1 MNFMGIGSIYIIW
14 IKGYASNEYASGN
27 IILIETMNQL
37 TKDYTEKQI
46 QHLIDIFVACSRYEL
61 AFWQMSWDKSC

>member
-1 MNFMGIGSIYIIW
+1 MMNFMGIGS
-14 IKGYASNEYASGN
+14 KAM
-27 IILIETMNQL
+27 LPMNQL

>member
-1 MNFMGIGSIYIIW
+1 MTFAKIQVH
-14 IKGYASNEYASGN
+14 
-27 IILIETMNQL
+27 ILNMLQRYQL

-61 AFWQMSWDKSC
+61 VFWQMSWDKSC

>member
-1 MNFMGIGSIYIIW
+1 
-14 IKGYASNEYASGN
+14 
-27 IILIETMNQL
+27 MNQL

-61 AFWQMSWDKSC
+61 AFLANVMGQKLVNKK

>member
-1 MNFMGIGSIYIIW
+1 MGIGSKVMLLMSMQVVILF
-14 IKGYASNEYASGN
+14 
-27 IILIETMNQL
+27 LIETMNQL
-37 TKDYTEKQI
+37 TKDYTKKQI